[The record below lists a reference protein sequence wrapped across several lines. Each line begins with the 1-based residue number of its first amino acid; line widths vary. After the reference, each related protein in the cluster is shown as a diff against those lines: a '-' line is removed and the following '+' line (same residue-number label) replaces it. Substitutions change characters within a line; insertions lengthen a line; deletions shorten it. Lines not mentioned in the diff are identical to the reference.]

1 MNKKL
6 KNKIIIII
14 IMLIFFGLYLL
25 INNNSSSDDNKQIMD
40 SSQSFDETMT
50 PEDVL
55 AQMEGPSSLGDK
67 VEMVIASPEEEVFIP
82 KQARMWEARLDN
94 IEKGAY
100 GKATCHWQF
109 YLNENNEEVLYKEME
124 NSSGVSSDN
133 PDLCAFTSTFI
144 ENRGKLRVKLDVV
157 IKNMYGDIL
166 GEYSAE
172 KKYLVE

>member
-1 MNKKL
+1 MNNKL
-6 KNKIIIII
+6 KNKIIIIVI
-14 IMLIFFGLYLL
+14 LLLIFFGLYLL
-25 INNNSSSDDNKQIMD
+25 LNRNNKDEKVMNVNTIS
-40 SSQSFDETMT
+40 DETMT
-50 PEDVL
+50 PENVL
-55 AQMEGPSSLGDK
+55 AQMEESSSLGDK
-67 VEMVIASPEEEVFIP
+67 VEMLIISPEEEVFMP
-82 KQARMWEARLDN
+82 RQARMWEARLNN
-94 IEKGAY
+94 IEKGAH
-100 GKATCHWQF
+100 GKAVCHWQF

-172 KKYLVE
+172 KKYSVE